1 MAREWNVSM
10 PYSLCCASSKSAR
23 VLANS
28 VRLRLGYSRRN
39 RPTGVSVW
47 FLPQANTSVASG
59 NLREVSLYV
68 SWLRITSSMDS
79 SVRLGPRSS
88 CYSRVRAVI
97 PGARD
102 TEGHEGMVIVKNVT
116 ALTGCAARNWISDNA
131 STTGASLAFFCAF
144 SIAPLLVII
153 LTLAGCI
160 VGASAAY
167 AQIGAQLNALFCPA
181 TARVLLG
188 AIQSSQNTEGL
199 VSTLVSVV
207 TLLIGATTVLSA
219 LETLLEQIWKS
230 EALASSGLSGW
241 IRTRLLSLGFILT
254 LGFLLLVSL
263 TISTGIATLQKHIGE
278 AHTALVGV
286 VGALDMLL
294 SISLVSFLFAL
305 IYRYLPAR
313 RLAWKTVA
321 VGGVLT
327 AVLFD
332 LGRWAVGLYLAHS
345 TQPSA
350 FGAAAS
356 FAALLL
362 WLYYTSL
369 IFLFG
374 AEFTACLGGLREET
388 EGRAQRF
395 AEPRSAK

>member
-1 MAREWNVSM
+1 
-10 PYSLCCASSKSAR
+10 
-23 VLANS
+23 
-28 VRLRLGYSRRN
+28 VRG
-39 RPTGVSVW
+39 G
-47 FLPQANTSVASG
+47 FLPQANTSAASG
-59 NLREVSLYV
+59 NSREVSLYV
-68 SWLRITSSMDS
+68 SWLRIIYGFE
-79 SVRLGPRSS
+79 RALGGALSS
-88 CYSRVRAVI
+88 CYSRVKAAI
-97 PGARD
+97 PGALD
-102 TEGHEGMVIVKNVT
+102 TEGHEGMVIVKNVA
-116 ALTGCAARNWISDNA
+116 ALAGCAARNWISDKA

-153 LTLAGCI
+153 LTLAGWI

-167 AQIGAQLNALFCPA
+167 AQIGAQLNALFGPA
-181 TARVLLG
+181 TARVLLD
-188 AIQSSQNTEGL
+188 AIQSSQKTEGL
-199 VSTLVSVV
+199 ASTLMSVV

-230 EALASSGLSGW
+230 EAIAPSGLRGW

-278 AHTALVGV
+278 AHAALVGV
-286 VGALDMLL
+286 VGALDVLL

-332 LGRWAVGLYLAHS
+332 LGRWAVSLYLAHS

-388 EGRAQRF
+388 EGREQRF